1 MKNTKKDLGGLKEG
15 SNEKAEKEK
24 NLRKLETKLEKTN
37 LERYLYQLRRDRKMK
52 KSKEDIEAVDKL
64 TRETEEKLKKINSKR
79 MKKS

>member
-1 MKNTKKDLGGLKEG
+1 VKNTKKDLGGLKEG